1 MTIATKFGPAYEAI
15 RAAARYKTI
24 KVQLNDLE
32 HELKVRVPVKREM
45 EEMLKVI
52 SSPPQ
57 DRVDAMFESLAGSLK
72 ETIKSSDEKFLDALN
87 AESEKIRITEN
98 DVFVNGQS
106 VRQLAMMTVVWQEQ
120 VERYF
125 SLLQS
130 ATGEPVTESFEQ
142 IAEEFPEAIIREIVT
157 KIDRAIR
164 PNYEETKKN

>member
-45 EEMLKVI
+45 EEMLKAI
-52 SSPPQ
+52 SSPPIERSNAIYEAMTGQ
-57 DRVDAMFESLAGSLK
+57 FKSAVNELDAEVM
-72 ETIKSSDEKFLDALN
+72 DALN
-87 AESEKIRITEN
+87 KDETKLKITED
-98 DVFVNGQS
+98 DVMVNGTS
-106 VRQLAMMTVVWQEQ
+106 MRQIASMTAMWQEQ

-130 ATGEPVTESFEQ
+130 ATGEPVNETFEQ
-142 IAEEFPEAIIREIVT
+142 IADEFPEQVIREIVN
-157 KIDRAIR
+157 KIDKAIR
-164 PNYEETKKN
+164 PNYEDTKKN

>member
-24 KVQLNDLE
+24 KVQLNDIE

-45 EEMLKVI
+45 EEMLKAI
-52 SSPPQ
+52 ASPPQ
-57 DRVDAMFESLAGSLK
+57 ERIQAMFDSLAGSLK
-72 ETIKSSDEKFLDALN
+72 ETIQTSDQDFLTALN
-87 AESEKIRITEN
+87 AESEKLRLTDN

-106 VRQLAMMTVVWQEQ
+106 VRQLAAMTVIWQEQ

-125 SLLQS
+125 GLLQS
-130 ATGEPVTESFEQ
+130 ATGEPVTETFEQ
-142 IAEEFPEAIIREIVT
+142 IAEEFPEQIIREIVS
-157 KIDRAIR
+157 KIDKAIR